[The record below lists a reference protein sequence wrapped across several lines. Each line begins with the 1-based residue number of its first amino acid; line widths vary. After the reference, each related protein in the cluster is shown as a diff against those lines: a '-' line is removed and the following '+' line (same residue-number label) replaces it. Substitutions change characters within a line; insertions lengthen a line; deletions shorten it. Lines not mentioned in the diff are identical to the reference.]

1 MKKTVKGLL
10 ALSLL
15 IGTSTA
21 SAFEY
26 NNSHPNIN
34 KNQQNNLVN
43 QQGNNKKV
51 WISIGNDA
59 VTMINNSYSKQ
70 FNLTN
75 IQPKQSVLNLTGP
88 QTLTSHSHAINIV
101 NIDESQLDNLSEFMH
116 ENFKRCGGYIFHES
130 LVAAQQYT
138 ANIPLTQQVIANYTI
153 DNPTG
158 VNSLLDQLSSSNLTS
173 TVDTLSNYNNRYYTS
188 TTGVESANWLK
199 SHWASISSQR
209 SDINVELYN
218 HTFQQSSVIATITGT
233 SNSDEIVIIGGHLDS
248 INLSNP
254 NTGTAPGAD
263 DNASGIAVVTET
275 LRAIVASGFKPK
287 RTIKFIG
294 YAAEEVGLRGSKAI
308 AQDYKNQGL
317 NIVGVAQF
325 DMVGYKGT
333 ANKDIVFMTD
343 YTNSGQNTFMTQLI
357 DTYLSDISYG
367 YDQCGY
373 GCSDHASWH
382 NQGYPAS
389 MPFESNMS
397 DINGSIHTSNDT
409 SFNSAHALKFARL
422 SATFAAELA
431 KSGDVVIPPNDSVLE
446 NNTPRTVSGASKEET
461 RFTFEVPTDATS
473 LSFTTQGGS
482 GDADL
487 YIRFGAEATTSIY
500 DCKST
505 SATSS
510 ETCDISSIQTGT
522 YHVMVLAWNQI
533 SNVNLTASYD
543 TATIPPDDTSVL
555 QNNVSKTDLSGAR
568 YENLEYTMV
577 VPSGASNV
585 KFTINGGSGD
595 ADLFIKFGS
604 KPTSSNY
611 DCRPYISGNNETCNV
626 NDNGGTYYIMINGYA
641 AFSRLS
647 LTGSYN
653 PAISPT
659 NTRVNSIKRSA
670 VISEQQND

>member
-1 MKKTVKGLL
+1 MKKTVKDLL

-15 IGTSTA
+15 IGTSTV
-21 SAFEY
+21 SALEY

-34 KNQQNNLVN
+34 TNQQNNHVN
-43 QQGNNKKV
+43 QQDNNKRV

-59 VTMINNSYSKQ
+59 VSMINNSYSKQ

-75 IQPKQSVLNLTGP
+75 IQPKQSVINLTGP
-88 QTLTSHSHAINIV
+88 QTSHNHAINIV

-138 ANIPLTQQVIANYTI
+138 ANIALTQQVIANYTI

-158 VNSLLDQLSSSNLTS
+158 VNSLLNQLSSSNLTS

-254 NTGTAPGAD
+254 STGTAPGAD

-397 DINGSIHTSNDT
+397 DINGSIHTANDT

-461 RFTFEVPTDATS
+461 RFTFEVPTDATT

-543 TATIPPDDTSVL
+543 TATIPPDDTNVL

>member
-1 MKKTVKGLL
+1 MNKKIEKLL
-10 ALSLL
+10 VLSLL
-15 IGTSTA
+15 SGMSTA
-21 SAFEY
+21 YAID
-26 NNSHPNIN
+26 NIS
-34 KNQQNNLVN
+34 QQDNE
-43 QQGNNKKV
+43 KKV
-51 WISIGNDA
+51 WISLGNDA
-59 VTMINNSYSKQ
+59 VTVINKSFSKQ
-70 FNLTN
+70 FDLTD
-75 IQPKQSVLNLTGP
+75 IQPKQSVLTFPDSQAITAHN
-88 QTLTSHSHAINIV
+88 HAINIV
-101 NIDESQLDNLSEFMH
+101 SIDAAQLNNLSEFMH

-130 LVAAQQYT
+130 LAEAQQYT
-138 ANIPLTQQVIANYTI
+138 ANIALTPQVITSYTI

-158 VNSLLDQLSSSNLTS
+158 VNSLLNELSSSNLTS

-188 TTGVESANWLK
+188 STGAESANWLK
-199 SHWASISSQR
+199 NHWASIGSGR

-218 HTFQQSSVIATITGT
+218 HSWQQPSVIATITGT
-233 SNSDEIVIIGGHLDS
+233 SNSSEVVIVGGHLDS

-254 NTGTAPGAD
+254 STGRAPGSD

-308 AQDYKNQGL
+308 AQDYKNQGV
-317 NIVGVAQF
+317 NVVGVVQF
-325 DMVGYKGT
+325 DMVSYKGT

-357 DTYLSDISYG
+357 DTYLSDINYG

-397 DINGSIHTSNDT
+397 DYNSSIHTASDS

-422 SATFAAELA
+422 SATFVAELA

-446 NNTPRTVSGASKEET
+446 NNVAVTVSGASKEEVM
-461 RFTFEVPTDATS
+461 FTFEVPADATR
-473 LSFTTQGGS
+473 LSFTTNGGS

-487 YIRFGAEATTSIY
+487 YIRFGAAPTLSVY

-505 SATSS
+505 SSS
-510 ETCDISSIQTGT
+510 SNETCDIASLETGT

-533 SNVNLTASYD
+533 SNVSLTASYD
-543 TATIPPDDTSVL
+543 SSTIPPDDTNAL
-555 QNNVSKTDLSGAR
+555 QNNVPKTNLTGAR

-577 VPSGASNV
+577 VPTGASNV

-595 ADLFIKFGS
+595 ADLFVKYGS
-604 KPTSSNY
+604 KPTPSSY
-611 DCRPYISGNNETCNV
+611 DCRPYIGGNNESCNL
-626 NDNGGTYYIMINGYA
+626 NNGGGTYYIMINGYA
-641 AFSRLS
+641 AFSGLS
-647 LTGSYN
+647 LTGSYT
-653 PAISPT
+653 PAVTAVSAI
-659 NTRVNSIKRSA
+659 VNSSVVTPA
-670 VISEQQND
+670 Q

>member
-1 MKKTVKGLL
+1 MNKIVNNLL
-10 ALSLL
+10 VLSLL
-15 IGTSTA
+15 SGMSTA
-21 SAFEY
+21 SALE
-26 NNSHPNIN
+26 NNNIDLN
-34 KNQQNNLVN
+34 ITPLDND
-43 QQGNNKKV
+43 KKV

-59 VTMINNSYSKQ
+59 VTMINQSYRKQ

-75 IQPKQSVLNLTGP
+75 IQPKQSVLNISET
-88 QTLTSHSHAINIV
+88 QTTLTHNHAINIV
-101 NIDESQLDNLSEFMH
+101 SIDEAQLNNLSEFMH
-116 ENFKRCGGYIFHES
+116 DNFKRCGGYIFHES
-130 LVAAQQYT
+130 LEAAQQYT
-138 ANIPLTQQVIANYTI
+138 TNIALAPQVVTSYTI
-153 DNPTG
+153 NNPTG
-158 VNSLLDQLSSSNLTS
+158 VNSLLDQLSSSNLTA
-173 TVDTLSNYNNRYYTS
+173 TVNTLSNYNNRYYTS
-188 TTGVESANWLK
+188 STGVQSANWLK

-209 SDINVELYN
+209 SDISVELYN
-218 HTFQQSSVIATITGT
+218 HTFQQPSVIATITGT

-254 NTGTAPGAD
+254 STGTAPGAD

-275 LRAIVASGFKPK
+275 LRAIAASGFKPK

-343 YTNSGQNTFMTQLI
+343 YTNGAQNTFMTQLI

-367 YDQCGY
+367 FDQCGY

-397 DINGSIHTSNDT
+397 DINSSIHTANDS

-422 SATFAAELA
+422 SATFVGELA
-431 KSGDVVIPPNDSVLE
+431 KSGDVIIPPNDSVLE
-446 NNTPRTVSGASKEET
+446 NNTPRTVSGASKEEVK
-461 RFTFEVPTDATS
+461 FTFKVPSDATS

-487 YIRFGAEATTSIY
+487 YINFGAEATSSIY

-505 SATSS
+505 SATST
-510 ETCDISSIQTGT
+510 ETCEMSSIQEGT

-533 SNVNLTASYD
+533 SNVSLTASYD
-543 TATIPPDDTSVL
+543 TTTNPPDETNIL
-555 QNNVSKTDLSGAR
+555 QNNVTKTNLSGAR
-568 YENLEYTMV
+568 YENLEYTMA

-611 DCRPYISGNNETCNV
+611 DCRPYIGGNNETCSV

-641 AFSRLS
+641 EFSRLS

-653 PAISPT
+653 PAIST
-659 NTRVNSIKRSA
+659 INRRVNSNIRSA
-670 VISEQQND
+670 VMSEQHNN

>member
-1 MKKTVKGLL
+1 MNKKIEKLIV
-10 ALSLL
+10 LSLL
-15 IGTSTA
+15 SGMSTA
-21 SAFEY
+21 YAIE
-26 NNSHPNIN
+26 NIN
-34 KNQQNNLVN
+34 QQDNE
-43 QQGNNKKV
+43 KKV

-59 VTMINNSYSKQ
+59 VTVINKSFSKQ
-70 FNLTN
+70 FELTN
-75 IQPKQSVLNLTGP
+75 IQPKQSVLTFADSQAITAHN
-88 QTLTSHSHAINIV
+88 HAINIV
-101 NIDESQLDNLSEFMH
+101 SIDEAQLNNLSEFMH

-130 LVAAQQYT
+130 LAEAQQYT
-138 ANIPLTQQVIANYTI
+138 ANIALTPQVIANYTI

-158 VNSLLDQLSSSNLTS
+158 VNSLLNELSSSNLTA

-188 TTGVESANWLK
+188 STGAESANWLK
-199 SHWASISSQR
+199 NHWSSISSGR

-218 HTFQQSSVIATITGT
+218 HSWQQPSVIATITGT
-233 SNSDEIVIIGGHLDS
+233 SNSSEVVIVGGHLDS

-254 NTGTAPGAD
+254 STGRAPGAD

-308 AQDYKNQGL
+308 AQDYKNQGM
-317 NIVGVAQF
+317 NVVGVAQF

-333 ANKDIVFMTD
+333 PNKDIVFMTD

-397 DINGSIHTSNDT
+397 DYNSSIHTASDS
-409 SFNSAHALKFARL
+409 SFNSGHALKFARL
-422 SATFAAELA
+422 SATFVAELA

-446 NNTPRTVSGASKEET
+446 NNVAVTVAGASKEEVM
-461 RFTFEVPTDATS
+461 FTFEVPADATT

-487 YIRFGAEATTSIY
+487 YIRFGAAPTLSVY

-505 SATSS
+505 SSS
-510 ETCDISSIQTGT
+510 SNETCDITSLETGT

-533 SNVNLTASYD
+533 SNVSLTASYD
-543 TATIPPDDTSVL
+543 TTTIPPDNTNTL
-555 QNNVSKTDLSGAR
+555 ENNVAKTNLTGAR

-577 VPSGASNV
+577 VPAGASNI

-595 ADLFIKFGS
+595 ADLFVKFAS
-604 KPTSSNY
+604 KPTSSSY
-611 DCRPYISGNNETCNV
+611 DCRPYIGGNSESCNMS
-626 NDNGGTYYIMINGYA
+626 NGGGTYYIMINGYA
-641 AFSRLS
+641 AFSGLS

-653 PAISPT
+653 PAVT
-659 NTRVNSIKRSA
+659 VGNT
-670 VISEQQND
+670 VISSNVTVQ